1 MSKVIAK
8 GNYVKG
14 QTGVSKAHAH
24 IKYIE
29 NRPGRDKD
37 EEGREFFSDSR
48 DKVSSREIR
57 DHIDSQ
63 DPRYAVMH
71 RIVLSP
77 GINQTD
83 LKEFTRET
91 MEELGER
98 KGQKL
103 EWYAIDHKNTDHS
116 HIHVCVMGQDKDG
129 GLVRL
134 NTNDY
139 RAIRAAGDVY
149 MEREHGLDRYLDS
162 EGQRVLDSKEYKTL
176 DKKWL
181 NKEIE
186 RFEYGKG
193 EDRERSERALK
204 DRMEW
209 EQLDK
214 ELRKTFSDQPRGD
227 LHRMTGKQF
236 QTEMAGRHL
245 EDHERTQLNTSR
257 QRWELIGKMNPDM
270 ADQVAEELEL
280 LDQAKE
286 AFNKEIHQ
294 KNSFDKLMNDIEYA
308 QEREK
313 IDYQYLF
320 REAPIYDRIDDLKS
334 DKVLEQGREDDLKRD
349 DKDLEPAQELEK
361 EPDKFDGLDLE
372 HLVEPRDDSKDK
384 AKGKDL
390 DSDLNKEVDTEL
402 ELEHLVDP
410 RDDSKDKTE
419 GKDLDSEL
427 GKEVDTELE
436 LEDLVEPRNDTLD
449 KTEGKEAEPDL
460 VPDLGAQGET
470 IPDVETQIEIQPDFD
485 MSGEMEMD
493 GGGDGDRGDDSGY

>member
-14 QTGVSKAHAH
+14 ASGVSKAHAH

-29 NRPGRDKD
+29 HRPGRDKD
-37 EEGREFFSDSR
+37 DNERAFFSDTKDEVSR
-48 DKVSSREIR
+48 SEIR

-77 GINQTD
+77 GINDTD

-91 MEELGER
+91 MQELSDR
-98 KGQKL
+98 KGQPL
-103 EWYAIDHKNTDHS
+103 SWYAIDHRNTDHS
-116 HIHVCVMGQDKDG
+116 HVHVCVMGQDKEG

-149 MEREHGLDRYLDS
+149 MDREHGLDRYLDS

-186 RFEYGKG
+186 RFEYGSGK
-193 EDRERSERALK
+193 DRERSERALR

-227 LHRMTGKQF
+227 LHRMTGKQY

-245 EDHERTQLNTSR
+245 EDHERTQLHTAKE
-257 QRWELIGKMNPDM
+257 RWELIGKMNPDM
-270 ADQVAEELEL
+270 ADQVAEELKQ
-280 LDQAKE
+280 LDKAQE
-286 AFNKEIHQ
+286 AFRTEIHQ

-308 QEREK
+308 QEGER

-320 REAPIYDRIDDLKS
+320 KEAPIYDRIDDLK
-334 DKVLEQGREDDLKRD
+334 EEPERD
-349 DKDLEPAQELEK
+349 DELKLEDKDK
-361 EPDKFDGLDLE
+361 EPIADPQKEPGKFDDFEFE
-372 HLVEPRDDSKDK
+372 HLVEPRDDSKDR
-384 AKGKDL
+384 AAD
-390 DSDLNKEVDTEL
+390 KEIDVETDKVVGDEM
-402 ELEHLVDP
+402 EFEH
-410 RDDSKDKTE
+410 
-419 GKDLDSEL
+419 
-427 GKEVDTELE
+427 
-436 LEDLVEPRNDTLD
+436 LVEPRDDTLD
-449 KTEGKEAEPDL
+449 KGEGKEVEADL
-460 VPDLGAQGET
+460 VPDIGAQGDPSIT
-470 IPDVETQIEIQPDFD
+470 DVETQIEIQPDFD
-485 MSGEMEMD
+485 IGGEMEMD
-493 GGGDGDRGDDSGY
+493 GGGDRGDDSGY